1 MKHFRILMVILLA
14 LVGVAAIA
22 TALLAPVQIPGSAT
36 INVPA
41 DGTGHEIVD
50 MEGGGVLV
58 GDFST
63 SSGHQVLFMIL
74 DEDQYS
80 AFLANSTHDSWY
92 SEISSSASFSI
103 DRASVERYHIVV
115 QQALDP
121 PSAEQ
126 ISLTY
131 TVKTMKWDI
140 AFVGVGV
147 LGASSIGSAIMMI
160 KEQKDKKAKRE
171 PLSPYMDVVFFDELT
186 RR

>member
-1 MKHFRILMVILLA
+1 MKHFRTLIIILLA
-14 LVGVAAIA
+14 IEGVAVIS

-36 INVPA
+36 ISMPA
-41 DGTGHEIVD
+41 DGTGHEAVD
-50 MEGGGVLV
+50 MKGGGVLV

-63 SSGHQVLFMIL
+63 SSGRQVLFMIL

-80 AFLANSTHDSWY
+80 AYLIDATHDSWF
-92 SEISSSASFSI
+92 SEISSSGSFNI

-131 TVKTMKWDI
+131 TVETMKWDI
-140 AFVGVGV
+140 AFIGIGILAV
-147 LGASSIGSAIMMI
+147 SSIGSGVMMI
-160 KEQKDKKAKRE
+160 KQQKDKKARRE
-171 PLSPYMDVVFFDELT
+171 PLSPYVDVVFFDEVSK
-186 RR
+186 R